1 MRDLISYPYFV
12 VWCVEN
18 DGSIHPRKRLSEFS
32 QGVFLLFAI
41 TTEYLNFV
49 IVILQRLIHLFFS
62 FHLITVQIS
71 SLAL

>member
-49 IVILQRLIHLFFS
+49 IVIYS
-62 FHLITVQIS
+62 V
-71 SLAL
+71 